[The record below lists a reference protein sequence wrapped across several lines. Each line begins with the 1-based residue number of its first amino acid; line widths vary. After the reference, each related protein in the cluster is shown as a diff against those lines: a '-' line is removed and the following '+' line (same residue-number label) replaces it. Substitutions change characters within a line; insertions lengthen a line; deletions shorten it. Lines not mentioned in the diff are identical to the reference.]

1 MRQPLTTV
9 FASVIVALSL
19 APAFAQEAAL
29 PSSAAHAVPEAA
41 VVRSESSVAAT
52 PSPDVAD
59 AAVEYAPTTVMVI
72 DLVEGHDLT
81 VASSSLWER
90 IRFGFA
96 MTDCAS
102 PLVAEH
108 LAYYLNRPESIT
120 RMLDRSRRYLY
131 HVVQEVEK
139 RGMPTEIALLPMIES
154 AYNPGALSSA
164 RASGIWQFIPSTGR
178 SYGLDQNH
186 WYDERR
192 DVLQA
197 TEAALDYLEKLYE
210 MFGSWDL
217 ALAAYNAGE
226 GAVARAIA
234 KNAAAGLPTDYVN
247 LPLPAETRNYVPKL
261 QAVKNLV
268 ASPKRYGIAI
278 LDIPN
283 QPYFSTVSTRR
294 QMDAETAARLAGVPL
309 SEFLSLN
316 PAYNRPVLMPED
328 SRPVLVP
335 ADKVDQFATGL
346 LRNDGPLVT
355 WQTYRV
361 TRRDRIDRVASRFGM
376 APGRLADVNGL
387 STGARLF
394 PGQTLLVQ
402 APGQAGNRIDELG
415 AATLASL
422 GLTSDEPKS
431 SSVGSA
437 GKSGKTVAIVA
448 KDGQKSKSDRQAS
461 PAKASKPAASKQAS
475 RSRDAKPAAASKKTF
490 VARAGR

>member
-1 MRQPLTTV
+1 
-9 FASVIVALSL
+9 VA
-19 APAFAQEAAL
+19 EAAMD
-29 PSSAAHAVPEAA
+29 
-41 VVRSESSVAAT
+41 SSV
-52 PSPDVAD
+52 
-59 AAVEYAPTTVMVI
+59 TVTVV
-72 DLVEGHDLT
+72 DLAEGQDLT
-81 VASSSLWER
+81 VTASSLWDR

-102 PLVAEH
+102 PLVAEQ
-108 LAYYLNRPESIT
+108 LAYFLNRPEYIT

-131 HVVQEVEK
+131 YVVQEVEK

-154 AYNPGALSSA
+154 AYNPIALSPA

-197 TEAALDYLEKLYE
+197 TDAALDYLEKLYD

-226 GAVARAIA
+226 GSVARAIA
-234 KNAAAGLPTDYVN
+234 RNAAAGLPTDYVN
-247 LPLPAETRNYVPKL
+247 LPLPTETRNYVPKL

-283 QPYFSTVSTRR
+283 RPYFSTVSTRR
-294 QMDAETAARLAGVPL
+294 QMDSETAARMAGIPL

-316 PAYNRPVLMPED
+316 PAYNRPVVMPED
-328 SRPVLVP
+328 SRLVLVP
-335 ADKVDQFATGL
+335 TENVEQFATNL
-346 LRNDGPLVT
+346 LRNEGPLVT

-361 TRRDRIDRVASRFGM
+361 DRKDRVDRVAARFGM
-376 APGRLADVNGL
+376 SAGRLAEVNGL
-387 STGARLF
+387 SVGSRLS

-415 AATLASL
+415 GATLASL
-422 GLTSDEPKS
+422 GLAADEPKLS
-431 SSVGSA
+431 SSPRPTNRSQ
-437 GKSGKTVAIVA
+437 KTVAMGA
-448 KDGQKSKSDRQAS
+448 NDRSRTESPRAS
-461 PAKASKPAASKQAS
+461 TGKPTASKQAS
-475 RSRDAKPAAASKKTF
+475 RSGNAKPAATSKKTF

>member
-9 FASVIVALSL
+9 FAGVIVALSQ
-19 APAFAQEAAL
+19 ASAVAQDAAL
-29 PSSAAHAVPEAA
+29 PASVEAA
-41 VVRSESSVAAT
+41 VLRSESPASVVPA
-52 PSPDVAD
+52 PDGVI
-59 AAVEYAPTTVMVI
+59 EYAPVTVTVI
-72 DLVEGHDLT
+72 DLAEGHDLT
-81 VASSSLWER
+81 VTSSSLWAR

-108 LAYYLNRPESIT
+108 LAYYLNRPEYIT

-131 HVVQEVEK
+131 HVVEEVEK
-139 RGMPTEIALLPMIES
+139 RGLPTEIALLPLIES
-154 AYNPGALSSA
+154 AYNPTALSSA

-178 SYGLDQNH
+178 IYGLDQNH

-197 TEAALDYLEKLYE
+197 TQAALDYLEKLYD

-226 GAVARAIA
+226 GAVGRAIA

-261 QAVKNLV
+261 QAVKSLV
-268 ASPKRYGIAI
+268 AAPQRYGIAI

-294 QMDAETAARLAGVPL
+294 QMDAETAARLAGIPL

-328 SRPVLVP
+328 ARPVLVP
-335 ADKVDQFATGL
+335 AEKADQFASGL
-346 LRNDGPLVT
+346 LRNEGPLVS

-361 TRRDRIDRVASRFGM
+361 TRKDRIDRVASRFGM
-376 APGRLADVNGL
+376 APGRLAEVNGL
-387 STGARLF
+387 SVSARLV

-402 APGQAGNRIDELG
+402 APGQAGNRIGELD

-422 GLTSDEPKS
+422 GFTADEPRYS
-431 SSVGSA
+431 APRPA
-437 GKSGKTVAIVA
+437 GKSQKAVAMGGNAGYRTKAVLQPQSSKGGKT
-448 KDGQKSKSDRQAS
+448 
-461 PAKASKPAASKQAS
+461 AASQ
-475 RSRDAKPAAASKKTF
+475 SRDGKPAAASRKTF

>member
-9 FASVIVALSL
+9 FASVIVALSQ
-19 APAFAQEAAL
+19 APALAQEAAL
-29 PSSAAHAVPEAA
+29 PPSSAGVMSEAP
-41 VVRSESSVAAT
+41 VVRSEPADAAT
-52 PSPDVAD
+52 PASAAPDAVIENASVAV
-59 AAVEYAPTTVMVI
+59 AVVNLA
-72 DLVEGHDLT
+72 EGHDLT
-81 VASSSLWER
+81 VTSSSLWER

-96 MTDCAS
+96 MTDCSS

-108 LAYYLNRPESIT
+108 MAYYLNRPEYIT
-120 RMLDRSRRYLY
+120 RMFDRSRRYLY

-139 RGMPTEIALLPMIES
+139 RGLPAEIALLPMIES
-154 AYNPGALSSA
+154 AYNPTALSSA
-164 RASGIWQFIPSTGR
+164 SASGIWQFIPSTGR
-178 SYGLDQNH
+178 NYGLDQNH

-197 TEAALDYLEKLYE
+197 TAAALDYLEKLYD

-226 GAVARAIA
+226 GAVGRAIA
-234 KNAAAGLPTDYVN
+234 RNAAAGLPTDYVN

-268 ASPKRYGIAI
+268 ASPERYGISV

-294 QMDAETAARLAGVPL
+294 HMDAEAAARMAGIPL

-335 ADKVDQFATGL
+335 TEKVDQFATGL
-346 LRNDGPLVT
+346 LANAGPLVT

-361 TRRDRIDRVASRFGM
+361 TRKDRIDRVASRFGM
-376 APGRLADVNGL
+376 APGRLAEVNRL
-387 STGARLF
+387 SVGARLF

-422 GLTSDEPKS
+422 GLTTEEPRAS
-431 SSVGSA
+431 SSRA
-437 GKSGKTVAIVA
+437 TGKSRTAVAISA
-448 KDGQKSKSDRQAS
+448 KGGQKGKSVQQTPS
-461 PAKASKPAASKQAS
+461 AKASKPTASKQAS
-475 RSRDAKPAAASKKTF
+475 GSRATKTAAPSRKAL

>member
-1 MRQPLTTV
+1 MRQTLTSV
-9 FASVIVALSL
+9 IASVIVALTH
-19 APAFAQEAAL
+19 ATA
-29 PSSAAHAVPEAA
+29 SAE
-41 VVRSESSVAAT
+41 
-52 PSPDVAD
+52 D
-59 AAVEYAPTTVMVI
+59 APTAAEVASQSPTVMAEAENDSAVTVTVV
-72 DLVEGHDLT
+72 DLAEGQDLT
-81 VASSSLWER
+81 VTASSLWDR

-102 PLVAEH
+102 PLVAEQ
-108 LAYYLNRPESIT
+108 LAYFLNRPEYIT

-131 HVVQEVEK
+131 YVVQEVEK

-154 AYNPGALSSA
+154 AYNPTALSPA

-197 TEAALDYLEKLYE
+197 TDAALDYLEKLYD

-226 GAVARAIA
+226 GSVARAIA
-234 KNAAAGLPTDYVN
+234 RNAAAGLPTDYVH
-247 LPLPAETRNYVPKL
+247 LPLPTETRNYVPKL

-283 QPYFSTVSTRR
+283 RPYFSTVSTRR
-294 QMDAETAARLAGVPL
+294 QMDAEAAARMAGIPL

-316 PAYNRPVLMPED
+316 PAYNRPVVMPED
-328 SRPVLVP
+328 SRLVLVP
-335 ADKVDQFATGL
+335 TENVEQFATNL
-346 LRNDGPLVT
+346 LRNEGPLVT

-361 TRRDRIDRVASRFGM
+361 DRKDRVDRVASRFGM
-376 APGRLADVNGL
+376 SAGRLADVNGL
-387 STGARLF
+387 SMGSRLS

-415 AATLASL
+415 GATLASL
-422 GLTSDEPKS
+422 GLAADEPKS
-431 SSVGSA
+431 ASSKRSTNRSSKTVAMGANDGSRTKAPRASA
-437 GKSGKTVAIVA
+437 GKPT
-448 KDGQKSKSDRQAS
+448 
-461 PAKASKPAASKQAS
+461 ASKQAS
-475 RSRDAKPAAASKKTF
+475 RSGNARPAATSKKTF

>member
-1 MRQPLTTV
+1 MRQILTSV
-9 FASVIVALSL
+9 FASVIVALSH
-19 APAFAQEAAL
+19 AAAFAEDGSTAAEVASQSPTVVAEAAMD
-29 PSSAAHAVPEAA
+29 
-41 VVRSESSVAAT
+41 SSV
-52 PSPDVAD
+52 
-59 AAVEYAPTTVMVI
+59 TVTVV
-72 DLVEGHDLT
+72 DLAEGQDLT
-81 VASSSLWER
+81 VTASSLWDR

-102 PLVAEH
+102 PLVAEQ
-108 LAYYLNRPESIT
+108 LAYFLNRPEYIT

-131 HVVQEVEK
+131 YVVQEVEK

-154 AYNPGALSSA
+154 AYNPTALSPA

-197 TEAALDYLEKLYE
+197 TDAALDYLEKLYD

-226 GAVARAIA
+226 GSVARAIA
-234 KNAAAGLPTDYVN
+234 RNAAAGLPTDYVN
-247 LPLPAETRNYVPKL
+247 LPLPTETRNYVPKL

-283 QPYFSTVSTRR
+283 RPYFSTVSTRR
-294 QMDAETAARLAGVPL
+294 QMDSETAARMAGIPL

-316 PAYNRPVLMPED
+316 PAYNRPVVMPED
-328 SRPVLVP
+328 SRLVLVP
-335 ADKVDQFATGL
+335 TENVEQFATNL
-346 LRNDGPLVT
+346 LRNEGPLVT

-361 TRRDRIDRVASRFGM
+361 DRKDRVDRVAARFGM
-376 APGRLADVNGL
+376 SAGRLAEVNGL
-387 STGARLF
+387 SVGSRLS

-415 AATLASL
+415 GATLASL
-422 GLTSDEPKS
+422 GLAADEPKLS
-431 SSVGSA
+431 SSPRPTNRSQ
-437 GKSGKTVAIVA
+437 KTVAMGA
-448 KDGQKSKSDRQAS
+448 NDGSRTKSPRAS
-461 PAKASKPAASKQAS
+461 TGKPTASKQAS
-475 RSRDAKPAAASKKTF
+475 RSGNAKPAATSKKTF